1 MDVADSED
9 PEGLRVLYYLVQDLK
24 VCRALLEDV
33 YATDAIVR
41 IVLDLLTHL
50 PPFQDQADLKVQVP
64 MCTDASVFTPVAF
77 LPSVYMYSVVLNE

>member
-9 PEGLRVLYYLVQDLK
+9 PEGLRVFYYLVQDLK
-24 VCRALLEDV
+24 VCHALLRYVD
-33 YATDAIVR
+33 ATDAIVR
-41 IVLDLLTHL
+41 TVLDLLAHL

-64 MCTDASVFTPVAF
+64 VCADASVFTPVAF